1 MGDHVNSKSTLWA
14 SVLALMNQHY
24 GGENLQRFAKDAD
37 IGIATVQ
44 RIKEQQTSIGLNVL
58 DKISALQHIGL
69 AAAGAR
75 LRLTT
80 SPPCARFPTESAS
93 YMIGSCWPP
102 KPMRAS
108 RTHPLLIGSSTMAE
122 LITERNGQWLVG
134 TQSFDSRQ
142 AAELYL
148 QSRHAAPSI
157 TAWGAVK
164 LLPWYVKA
172 LGILLVASAI
182 ATLTRPNP
190 AQINRIEQARTD
202 AAMARAEKSRC

>member
-1 MGDHVNSKSTLWA
+1 
-14 SVLALMNQHY
+14 
-24 GGENLQRFAKDAD
+24 
-37 IGIATVQ
+37 
-44 RIKEQQTSIGLNVL
+44 
-58 DKISALQHIGL
+58 
-69 AAAGAR
+69 
-75 LRLTT
+75 
-80 SPPCARFPTESAS
+80 
-93 YMIGSCWPP
+93 
-102 KPMRAS
+102 
-108 RTHPLLIGSSTMAE
+108 MAE

-202 AAMARAEKSRC
+202 AAMARAEKIALLINMNGQLCARVTDAQYLHGNTYAITCTRYRDGTGSATYEVNLDTGQAR